1 MFGLVCVR
9 KNWNPWTS
17 LKRLSKYYSIY
28 RKCFSY
34 LQYIIIVQYVTYAKY
49 VTYTYGRLQI
59 EKIWKVWTNSQQ
71 RAHSGLIL
79 KSKLYNW
86 NIILFYFRAIYMNR
100 DTFICRHTYFLSKNT
115 MKNQILVFKV
125 MLSNIIDWALL
136 WNTKTVIDKIIA
148 VIDLKI
154 LMYLIWG
161 ASIFLEKYN

>member
-1 MFGLVCVR
+1 MF
-9 KNWNPWTS
+9 P
-17 LKRLSKYYSIY
+17 
-28 RKCFSY
+28 Y
-34 LQYIIIVQYVTYAKY
+34 LQYIIILQYVTYAKY
-49 VTYTYGRLQI
+49 VTNTYGRLQI

-86 NIILFYFRAIYMNR
+86 NIMLFYFRAIYMNR